1 MIFDDLECL
10 LEKGW
15 RGVFVGERV
24 CGRSI
29 GNGFFPTRSKS
40 EDSQLSN
47 SFVKD

>member
-15 RGVFVGERV
+15 WGVCV
-24 CGRSI
+24 RSI

>member
-29 GNGFFPTRSKS
+29 GNVKIPTRSKS

-47 SFVKD
+47 SFVKE